1 MQTSFVPLER
11 SKNWKEEIF
20 VFLDR
25 IVSARI
31 EGTEAEPQGV
41 QQGVVHLPPGNHMEA
56 CPR

>member
-1 MQTSFVPLER
+1 MFV
-11 SKNWKEEIF
+11 I
-20 VFLDR
+20 LDR
-25 IVSARI
+25 IMSARI